1 MGESALP
8 LQGQVAVVTGASRGI
23 GHSIAM
29 KLASEGADLVLS
41 ARGVEGVEAVAAAVR
56 EENPDRRVLPLG
68 CDVSDWDS
76 VSALVDRTL
85 EEFERLDFLV
95 NNAGITRDNLVLR
108 MKQEEWDAVI
118 ATNLTGVFNTCRL
131 VARQMLRQRSG
142 RIINIASTSGHRG
155 RADATAYSAAK
166 GGVLNL
172 TRSLA
177 IQMSPY
183 GVRVNSI
190 TPNRVGSPVGQE
202 TIPQTGR
209 EVSNLVGRQGMPPD
223 IAAAAVFLA
232 SDEADFI
239 AAADLLVDGG
249 SLAGG
254 MPFSPPSPA
263 AR

>member
-23 GHSIAM
+23 GRSIAM

-131 VARQMLRQRSG
+131 AARQMLRQRSG
-142 RIINIASTSGHRG
+142 RIINITSVVGLFGNAGQVNYAAS
-155 RADATAYSAAK
+155 K
-166 GGVLNL
+166 GGIISLSY
-172 TRSLA
+172 SLA
-177 IQMSPY
+177 REMASR
-183 GVRVNSI
+183 GVLVNAVAPGFI
-190 TPNRVGSPVGQE
+190 E
-202 TIPQTGR
+202 TDMT
-209 EVSNLVGRQGMPPD
+209 
-223 IAAAAVFLA
+223 AAM
-232 SDEADFI
+232 SDEAQE
-239 AAADLLVDGG
+239 AMADSIPLSRIGKPEEISSVVAFLCGPGASYITGEVIRVDGG
-249 SLAGG
+249 LATGC
-254 MPFSPPSPA
+254 
-263 AR
+263 

>member
-23 GHSIAM
+23 GRSIAM

-131 VARQMLRQRSG
+131 AARQMLRQRSG
-142 RIINIASTSGHRG
+142 RIINITSVVGLFGNAGQVNYAAS
-155 RADATAYSAAK
+155 K
-166 GGVLNL
+166 GGIISLSY
-172 TRSLA
+172 SLA
-177 IQMSPY
+177 REMASR
-183 GVRVNSI
+183 GVLVNAVAPGFI
-190 TPNRVGSPVGQE
+190 E
-202 TIPQTGR
+202 TDMT
-209 EVSNLVGRQGMPPD
+209 
-223 IAAAAVFLA
+223 AAM
-232 SDEADFI
+232 SDEAQE
-239 AAADLLVDGG
+239 AMADSIPLSRVGKPEEISSVVAFLCGPGASYITGEVIRVDGG
-249 SLAGG
+249 LATGC
-254 MPFSPPSPA
+254 
-263 AR
+263 